1 MESGAGDGPAPDRAS
16 PIPRERTGGGG
27 SAPVPS
33 VARLPHRLD
42 APAGRERQRIPPA
55 AAPAPPAGQP
65 GGPIPPVGPGRL
77 STNSRSPRPSSPVTA
92 GPPGTSP
99 PTWRNSKCEIEN
111 PRTAQSSSHRGTAA
125 VETEGPGQRASR
137 VIDQVGTRNGTGLPD
152 LQDPRDLPSPAGD
165 GGLEYR
171 AQPSRSGDP
180 HQDPRA
186 SRHPASQTRPE
197 SQKPSAD
204 KPDPEQL
211 DPRGPT

>member
-1 MESGAGDGPAPDRAS
+1 MCSVLPLSSRSSAPRR
-16 PIPRERTGGGG
+16 PIP
-27 SAPVPS
+27 
-33 VARLPHRLD
+33 
-42 APAGRERQRIPPA
+42 PPA
-55 AAPAPPAGQP
+55 AAPVPPAGQP
-65 GGPIPPVGPGRL
+65 GGPIPPVGPARL

-92 GPPGTSP
+92 GPPTTSP
-99 PTWRNSKCEIEN
+99 PTWRNSKREIEN

-125 VETEGPGQRASR
+125 AATEGPGQRASR

-152 LQDPRDLPSPAGD
+152 LQNPRDLPSPAGD

-186 SRHPASQTRPE
+186 SRHPASPTRPE

-204 KPDPEQL
+204 KPDPEQPV
-211 DPRGPT
+211 PRGPT